1 MRPIRFHYLR
11 LLEWLAHLDEA
22 RANAHIRSV
31 LAFRNRRAADAKRYG
46 TEADAICPP
55 EAAAREWSPRLW
67 DRDHDPRSD
76 TRERR
81 P

>member
-1 MRPIRFHYLR
+1 MRPLRFHCLR
-11 LLEWLAHLDEA
+11 ALEWLAHLDEA
-22 RANAHIRSV
+22 RANARIRSI

-46 TEADAICPP
+46 AAADAICRP
-55 EAAAREWSPRLW
+55 AEWNPRLW

-76 TRERR
+76 TRDRR